1 MVLLA
6 REIDF
11 SPHDEGRQFRWGF
24 YEGMLPT
31 RKAMREDV
39 IRYLRTFKARAVVD
53 NPPELSFLH
62 ILVPPQSRP
71 LPPTCMDLDSARISS
86 TDKNLVALYAGGYR
100 PGSDLLGGYLIY
112 DASNDSLSVIPPL
125 PSDDL
130 RGAMGHQSAVIMCD
144 PHGEGYLLAELIKKG
159 GGLAGV
165 WLWKSSAPEPKWVS
179 VPGSHPL
186 PPSRFTVDLCFSYR
200 GSTLCWV
207 DLLKGMLLC
216 DLNQDCDNKF
226 SFIKLPQDCPA
237 LDWNL
242 KEFSFV
248 KLPQDCPALD
258 RNLEESSYI
267 IKFCTRPEEFRSMA
281 CVCDHIKLVSLDESG
296 LELSLWTLLT
306 DHSHWIKTSKYNVD
320 KIWANVN
327 YQSTVLRQLIPSL
340 PVLSIHEDGVVY
352 LVVNDE
358 SIVDRRLEHKGQYL
372 LRVDMKN
379 NEVQISPQP
388 TRRICYQLFASEF
401 SAYRQHLQDR
411 PREIEAREFS
421 ASEKTLKI

>member
-1 MVLLA
+1 MGSSMVLLD

-11 SPHDEGRQFRWGF
+11 TPQDEALSGGQFRWGIW
-24 YEGMLPT
+24 EGRMPT

-62 ILVPPQSRP
+62 ILVPPQSQP
-71 LPPTCMDLDSARISS
+71 LPPPCMDLDSARISS

-100 PGSDLLGGYLIY
+100 PGSGLLGGYLIY
-112 DASNDSLSVIPPL
+112 DASKDSLSVIPPL

-130 RGAMGHQSAVIMCD
+130 RGVMGHQSAVIMCD
-144 PHGEGYLLAELIKKG
+144 PHGEGEGYLLAELIKKG
-159 GGLAGV
+159 SSQVGV

-179 VPGSHPL
+179 LPGSHPL
-186 PPSRFTVDLCFSYR
+186 PSGRFTVDSCFSYR

-207 DLLKGMLLC
+207 DLLKGMFLC
-216 DLNQDCDNKF
+216 DLNQDRDNKF
-226 SFIKLPQDCPA
+226 SFIKLPRDCPA

-242 KEFSFV
+242 
-248 KLPQDCPALD
+248 
-258 RNLEESSYI
+258 EESNFITYSFI
-267 IKFCTRPEEFRSMA
+267 NKFCTRPEEFRSMA

-296 LELSLWTLLT
+296 LELSVWTLLT
-306 DHSHWIKTSKYNVD
+306 DHSDWIKTSKYNVD

-340 PVLSIHEDGVVY
+340 PVLSIHQDGLVY

-358 SIVDRRLEHKGQYL
+358 SIVDCRLEHKGQYL

-421 ASEKTLKI
+421 ASGKTLKI